1 MTSLRP
7 MCACVP
13 ILFRI
18 SHRNYRHPSLV
29 RLVLAQDLVGDML
42 RKDVRRQEGFDGD
55 ARAEERSPRAGAGS
69 LEVHRDHAV
78 HAHHLQQSTHVGG
91 CFRLAAAAAA
101 AVVVVVMLVLVLVL
115 VVVVVLAVVVLLVL
129 VVVMLALLV
138 QRQT

>member
-101 AVVVVVMLVLVLVL
+101 GVVVVVVMLVLVLVL
-115 VVVVVLAVVVLLVL
+115 VVVLAVVVLLVL
-129 VVVMLALLV
+129 VVAMLALLV